1 MKYCSQCGSDRISQ
15 SIPEGDNR
23 LRYVCPDCGTIFYQN
38 PKIVAG
44 CIAEWQGSI
53 LLCKRAIDP
62 RLGTWTLPAGFME
75 NKETVQEAAARETE
89 EEASAQI
96 LDQKLY
102 MIYNL
107 PHISQVY
114 VMFRGEVKEGIAS
127 PGIESLDTAFFDES
141 DIPWGELSFPIIT
154 EALQLYFEDRKRGQ
168 FLMHTGE
175 IRRTSPESIETT
187 RYAP

>member
-1 MKYCSQCGSDRISQ
+1 MKYCSHCGSDRIRQ
-15 SIPEGDNR
+15 TIPEGDNR
-23 LRYVCPDCGTIFYQN
+23 LRYVCPDCGTIFYEN

-44 CIAEWQGSI
+44 CIAEWQGQI

-75 NKETVQEAAARETE
+75 NKETVQEAAARETV

-96 LDQKLY
+96 VDQKLY

-114 VMFRGEVKEGIAS
+114 VMFRGQVKGGIAS
-127 PGIESLDTAFFDES
+127 PGMESLETAFFDE
-141 DIPWGELSFPIIT
+141 DQIPWSDLSFPIIT
-154 EALQLYFEDRKRGQ
+154 EALQLYFADRQRGE

-175 IRRTSPESIETT
+175 IRRVSPELIETK
-187 RYAP
+187 RYLP